1 MGKRLYINLI
11 KVNPKNGNFPINTLL
26 GYNLEFI
33 RGSKQHDLESL
44 QLLSPNTPE
53 SIMYGELKYPTFQI
67 KSGMDKS
74 NIIYGSCR
82 KLHGTGEDMLA
93 SADSMLE
100 KECLNLSNRLDSLF
114 LMRDQIYADSVADP
128 IIRILSRLGD
138 VLIGQTE
145 PLHKIDKR
153 LEQEPFRTTLFQI
166 NGRQYIMEN
175 FCQFATSHSQNHV
188 MKLGEY
194 AAMYLLSWSPVLWE
208 IAQAN
213 NLFKS
218 FDEAKAENWIHF
230 VFPDEERE
238 FKEYKAE
245 HSKLKTRYLQ

>member
-93 SADSMLE
+93 FADSMLE

-114 LMRDQIYADSVADP
+114 LMGDQIYADSVADP

-138 VLIGQTE
+138 VLIVKQN
-145 PLHKIDKR
+145 
-153 LEQEPFRTTLFQI
+153 PFT
-166 NGRQYIMEN
+166 
-175 FCQFATSHSQNHV
+175 
-188 MKLGEY
+188 K
-194 AAMYLLSWSPVLWE
+194 
-208 IAQAN
+208 
-213 NLFKS
+213 
-218 FDEAKAENWIHF
+218 
-230 VFPDEERE
+230 
-238 FKEYKAE
+238 
-245 HSKLKTRYLQ
+245 